1 MNEFGNP
8 LFTLV
13 PCCLLEPTCSTAPR
27 GPAAWPCLHRRPG
40 MCLPLLAAGCCS
52 LGPGRRCAAACQ
64 QRRKAGRQHTGARHP
79 GAAPPTARRP
89 GTGPCALRP
98 TAVRPADSGA
108 AAHRGWGCRSG
119 TAIRGGACCS
129 CRRTGPGGGRRGA
142 RRSAERIRTR
152 KLYIWDSKQWASQ
165 FYHL

>member
-1 MNEFGNP
+1 MN
-8 LFTLV
+8 LAILYSTWFTSMA
-13 PCCLLEPTCSTAPR
+13 PWLLAVFSSRPAR
-27 GPAAWPCLHRRPG
+27 LLPAAPP
-40 MCLPLLAAGCCS
+40 PQAARHVPPPASCR
-52 LGPGRRCAAACQ
+52 RRCAAACQ

-79 GAAPPTARRP
+79 RAAPPTARRP
-89 GTGPCALRP
+89 ATGPCALRP

-142 RRSAERIRTR
+142 RRSAERIRTGCTR
-152 KLYIWDSKQWASQ
+152 GA
-165 FYHL
+165 

>member
-1 MNEFGNP
+1 MLSSRAG
-8 LFTLV
+8 
-13 PCCLLEPTCSTAPR
+13 LLDCSPR
-27 GPAAWPCLHRRPG
+27 PRLHRRPG

-52 LGPGRRCAAACQ
+52 LGLGSRCAAACQ

-89 GTGPCALRP
+89 ATGPCALRP

-119 TAIRGGACCS
+119 MAIRGGAWCS
-129 CRRTGPGGGRRGA
+129 CRRTGPGDGRSGA
-142 RRSAERIRTR
+142 RRSAERIRTGWR
-152 KLYIWDSKQWASQ
+152 PASRRPARAS
-165 FYHL
+165 LSPRLAAARVRSVR